1 MRNLITA
8 NDMPFLCRERSPG
21 PGHGPATVF
30 IKANN
35 VITIHRYCV
44 RLNYRLII
52 RLIFVVII
60 RP

>member
-1 MRNLITA
+1 
-8 NDMPFLCRERSPG
+8 MPREEPG

-52 RLIFVVII
+52 RLIFVGII